1 MTENAVL
8 SSTVFSQM
16 RREMRPSDVEWL
28 IDLFLTEI
36 PRYMNEL
43 EKTIANQDSEAL
55 YFAAHK
61 FKGSSANVG
70 AESIVNICK
79 QLEVLGKSND
89 IVKATEIVQNDLKN
103 SIESVRQALVA
114 EKQKLK

>member
-1 MTENAVL
+1 MSENSIL
-8 SSTVFSQM
+8 SVMLFSQM
-16 RREMRPSDVEWL
+16 RREMQVADIEWL
-28 IDLFLTEI
+28 IDLFLKEI

-43 EKTIANQDSEAL
+43 ENSIVNQDSEAL

-79 QLEVLGKSND
+79 QLEILGKSND
-89 IVKATEIVQNDLKN
+89 MEQAAAIVHNDLKK
-103 SIESVRQALVA
+103 SIESVKQALA
-114 EKQKLK
+114 LEKQKLK

>member
-1 MTENAVL
+1 MSENSAL
-8 SSTVFSQM
+8 SAIVFSQM
-16 RREMRPSDVEWL
+16 QQEMRPTDIEWL
-28 IDLFLTEI
+28 IDLFLNEI

-43 EKTIANQDSEAL
+43 EQSLTNQDHEAL

-70 AESIVNICK
+70 AEYIFNICQ

-89 IVKATEIVQNDLKN
+89 MEKAREIIHNDLKKG
-103 SIESVRQALVA
+103 IESVKHALA
-114 EKQKLK
+114 LEKQKLK

>member
-1 MTENAVL
+1 MSENSVL
-8 SSTVFSQM
+8 SAMVFSQM
-16 RREMRPSDVEWL
+16 RREMRSTDIEWL
-28 IDLFLTEI
+28 IDLFLNEI

-43 EKTIANQDSEAL
+43 EQSIINQDSEAL

-70 AESIVNICK
+70 AEYIVNICK
-79 QLEVLGKSND
+79 TLEILGKSND
-89 IVKATEIVQNDLKN
+89 MEKATKIVHNDLKYA
-103 SIESVRQALVA
+103 IESVKQALTL